1 MLVIRQLCF
10 VALLCL
16 NFFAL
21 AEEQAMSRKQQCA
34 EYGVYQDSNENW
46 IDCADES
53 YVDESYVE
61 DSYEED
67 SYEEDSYVETPYEE
81 EPYVEES
88 YEEEEYIEE
97 VYTD

>member
-1 MLVIRQLCF
+1 MLAIRQLSF

-16 NFFAL
+16 TTLAL
-21 AEEQAMSRKQQCA
+21 AEEKAMNRKQQCA

-53 YVDESYVE
+53 YIDEPYVD
-61 DSYEED
+61 
-67 SYEEDSYVETPYEE
+67 

-88 YEEEEYIEE
+88 YEEDVYVEEPYVEEPYVEDVYTEE
-97 VYTD
+97 VYTEESYTD